1 MLLLPIGRWYF
12 RWTLFVVLNLGDD
25 DDDEVVVVVVVVM
38 IFLVGF
44 DFLLFFKCLYNREK

>member
-25 DDDEVVVVVVVVM
+25 DDDEVVLVVLVVM

>member
-25 DDDEVVVVVVVVM
+25 DDDEVVGGGGGGD
-38 IFLVGF
+38 FFGGF
-44 DFLLFFKCLYNREK
+44 